1 MDPDPETR
9 AERVT
14 PRAVS
19 GSGRRCDRRFPERF
33 FSSSEPSS
41 RKLPS

>member
-14 PRAVS
+14 PRGAVS
-19 GSGRRCDRRFPERF
+19 GGGAAVRLTIDF
-33 FSSSEPSS
+33 
-41 RKLPS
+41 L